1 MPTMDKREE
10 GPRSISASL
19 EPTTLDGGSGA
30 CLGAGARLFFFVY
43 ANVWSEVRII
53 FLRFLRD
60 SCLYPGSLAISQE
73 SDDSTS
79 VDVSFLH
86 SKKCLGWPP
95 LVDLVLGLPPSLP
108 GI

>member
-1 MPTMDKREE
+1 MADQQNVPLAEALESNSELVLSRSSLIPTMDKREE

-53 FLRFLRD
+53 F
-60 SCLYPGSLAISQE
+60 P
-73 SDDSTS
+73 
-79 VDVSFLH
+79 
-86 SKKCLGWPP
+86 
-95 LVDLVLGLPPSLP
+95 
-108 GI
+108 